1 MQRDAIQILTDDH
14 REVEGLFQKVESGSA
29 GKKDVVAKI
38 VRELSIHDAIERE
51 YLYPAVRKH
60 IADQGDHLAEHSLD
74 EHGKVAT
81 LLADIED
88 ADDAVRQDELLR
100 ELIPDVKSHVKEE
113 EEQIFPGLR
122 SAMSASDLADLGSKL
137 EKAKGK
143 APTHPH
149 PHAPRS
155 GVGAKIAG
163 TAAATM
169 DKVRDAAADRR

>member
-1 MQRDAIQILTDDH
+1 MQRDAIQVLTDDH
-14 REVEGLFQKVESGSA
+14 REVEGLFQKVEGGA
-29 GKKDVVAKI
+29 TGKKDVVAKI

-51 YLYPAVRKH
+51 YLYPAVKKY
-60 IADQGDHLAEHSLD
+60 IPNQGEHLAEHSLD
-74 EHGKVAT
+74 EHEKVAR

-88 ADDAVRQDELLR
+88 ADDTIRQGELLR

-113 EEQIFPGLR
+113 EGQIFPGLR
-122 SAMSASDLADLGSKL
+122 SAMSASELAELGSKL
-137 EKAKGK
+137 EEAKAK

-163 TAAATM
+163 AAAATM
-169 DKVRDAAADRR
+169 DKARDAAGDGR

>member
-1 MQRDAIQILTDDH
+1 MPRDAIQVLTDDH
-14 REVEGLFQKVESGSA
+14 REVEGLFQKVEGGAA
-29 GKKDVVAKI
+29 GNEDVVAKI

-51 YLYPAVRKH
+51 LLSAAVRKH
-60 IADQGDHLAEHSLD
+60 ISSQGDELAEHSLD
-74 EHGKVAT
+74 EHEKVAR

-122 SAMSASDLADLGSKL
+122 TAMSAPDLADLGSKL
-137 EKAKGK
+137 VEAKGK

-155 GVGAKIAG
+155 GVGAKVAG
-163 TAAATM
+163 TAAAAM
-169 DKVRDAAADRR
+169 DKARDAVGDGR